1 MMEMSSFN
9 DIVGA
14 AKKIITLT
22 SQAGM
27 SDDEFAKSILFLSSV
42 VLALMDDADKI
53 NAITLILDT
62 EKLLREDAKKLKEA
76 MGVGE

>member
-1 MMEMSSFN
+1 MEMSSFN

-27 SDDEFAKSILFLSSV
+27 SDDEFAKSILFLSSA